1 MTQNGQMEK
10 PSYYAV
16 LPANVRYDERLRPNA
31 KLLYAEITAL
41 CNKDGRCWATNNYFA
56 NLYKLH
62 KKTISELVST
72 LEKLGYLK
80 VTIEFVEGTKNIS
93 KRYLEII
100 EQPIHNYVDRVEKSG
115 GGIHKNMDHYPI
127 HKNTD
132 QNTTRVNITRFNKP
146 TIDELIIYK
155 EEKQLKSDVD
165 KFFNYHE
172 SKGWMV
178 GKVKMKSWKKALLY
192 WESNHKEWSEK
203 DAKRQSDRST
213 YASSFYD
220 YDKATNI

>member
-62 KKTISELVST
+62 KKTISDLVST

-80 VTIEFVEGTKNIS
+80 ITLEFVEGTKNIS

-100 EQPIHNYVDRVEKSG
+100 RIVTGKL
-115 GGIHKNMDHYPI
+115 DH
-127 HKNTD
+127 
-132 QNTTRVNITRFNKP
+132 
-146 TIDELIIYK
+146 
-155 EEKQLKSDVD
+155 
-165 KFFNYHE
+165 
-172 SKGWMV
+172 
-178 GKVKMKSWKKALLY
+178 
-192 WESNHKEWSEK
+192 
-203 DAKRQSDRST
+203 
-213 YASSFYD
+213 
-220 YDKATNI
+220 